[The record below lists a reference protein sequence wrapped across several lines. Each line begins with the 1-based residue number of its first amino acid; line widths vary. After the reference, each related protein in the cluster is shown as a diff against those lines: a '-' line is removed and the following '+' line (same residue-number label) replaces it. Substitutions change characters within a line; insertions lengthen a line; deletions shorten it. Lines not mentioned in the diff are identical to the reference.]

1 VSSRVS
7 LAIYFGFL
15 RHFPSI
21 FEPIFTNI
29 ASKIAEKWHQKS
41 FVAVKCLS

>member
-7 LAIYFGFL
+7 FAIYFGFL
-15 RHFPSI
+15 RHFSPI
-21 FEPIFTNI
+21 FESIFTNI
-29 ASKIAEKWHQKS
+29 ASKIVKKWHQKS